1 MSIYKPSGNFK
12 NEVIDPDRL
21 SSEWLEAQRI
31 INDATNWQ
39 FCSEKNN
46 GLTVS
51 ELARM
56 GNAVKVHQIQKSGY
70 ANAGK
75 QGTDSSKDAEGIAS
89 ENNAR
94 INDNWL
100 IPYKRGYQ
108 NLWDGKFKI
117 NWTSSSTE
125 LVLIGFS
132 YWMYRLS
139 ASSESATNYESG
151 FDMNKSAKY
160 WPSGV
165 EIRIK
170 SGVKLDGSLIN
181 GSGPGCNVTTKS
193 QDILDGAGSNE
204 KGICSSSSSI
214 QIVPAGTHELIGVA
228 GQAPAAT
235 KNRKSYYK
243 MPQIEYNLGGDLTA
257 YQPNTGVA
265 VINARM
271 HVIRF
276 PRGRMFGA

>member
-1 MSIYKPSGNFK
+1 VSIYKPSGNFK
-12 NEVIDPDRL
+12 NEVVDPDRL

-31 INDATNWQ
+31 INNATNWQ

-51 ELARM
+51 ELAGM
-56 GNAVKVHQIQKSGY
+56 GNAVEIKQIQKSGY
-70 ANAGK
+70 ADAGK
-75 QGTDSSKDAEGIAS
+75 QGGTAHKDAEGIHS
-89 ENNAR
+89 EHNAR
-94 INDNWL
+94 VYDNWL

-108 NLWDGKFKI
+108 ELWDGKFKI
-117 NWTSSSTE
+117 NWTSTSTE

-139 ASSESATNYESG
+139 ANGESANHGGRDEALK
-151 FDMNKSAKY
+151 DY
-160 WPSGV
+160 WDAAT
-165 EIRIK
+165 IRIK

-181 GSGPGCNVTTKS
+181 GSGPGVNVTTKS

-214 QIVPAGTHELIGVA
+214 QLVSAGTHELVGVA
-228 GQAPAAT
+228 GQAPATA
-235 KNRKSYYK
+235 KNRTSYYRIS
-243 MPQIEYNLGGDLTA
+243 PIEYNLTSNLTD
-257 YQPNTGVA
+257 YTPDTGVA

-271 HVIRF
+271 HIIRF

>member
-39 FCSEKNN
+39 FCSQKNN

-51 ELARM
+51 ELAGM
-56 GNAVKVHQIQKSGY
+56 GNAVKVQQIQKHGF

-75 QGTDSSKDAEGIAS
+75 QGTNSSRDAEGIAS
-89 ENNAR
+89 ENNAT
-94 INDNWL
+94 ILNNWL

-108 NLWDGKFKI
+108 ELWDGDFKI

-132 YWMYRLS
+132 YWIYRLS
-139 ASSESATNYESG
+139 ANGETSKANTPEQEKANHW
-151 FDMNKSAKY
+151 N
-160 WPSGV
+160 SGV
-165 EIRIK
+165 DIRVK

-181 GSGPGCNVTTKS
+181 GSGPGANVTTKS

-214 QIVPAGTHELIGVA
+214 QIVPAGTHELVGVA
-228 GQAPAAT
+228 GQGPATA
-235 KNRKSYYK
+235 KSRSNYYDVSK
-243 MPQIEYNLGGDLTA
+243 IEYNLSSDLTA
-257 YQPNTGVA
+257 YTPDTGVA

-271 HVIRF
+271 HIIRF
-276 PRGRMFGA
+276 PRERMFGA